1 MALKVNLI
9 LKEHKYFQIPS
20 RADKVVWISQTTN
33 VLFFLGTNNVL
44 FSRIEVS
51 KIF

>member
-9 LKEHKYFQIPS
+9 LKEHKYFQISS
-20 RADKVVWISQTTN
+20 RANKVVWISQTTI
-33 VLFFLGTNNVL
+33 VLFFLGTNVL
-44 FSRIEVS
+44 FLRIEVS